1 VFQDVHEN
9 DTSHMGIIGSLM
21 VVGEESLSLVVA
33 ALVLSVETPAQIVLE
48 LVVTCTLLVNLA

>member
-1 VFQDVHEN
+1 MFQDVHEN

-48 LVVTCTLLVNLA
+48 LVVTCTLLINLA

>member
-1 VFQDVHEN
+1 
-9 DTSHMGIIGSLM
+9 MGIIGSLM

-33 ALVLSVETPAQIVLE
+33 ALVLSVETPPQIVLE

>member
-1 VFQDVHEN
+1 
-9 DTSHMGIIGSLM
+9 M

>member
-1 VFQDVHEN
+1 MFQDVHEN

-33 ALVLSVETPAQIVLE
+33 ALVLSVETPPQIVLE

>member
-1 VFQDVHEN
+1 MFQDVHEN

>member
-1 VFQDVHEN
+1 
-9 DTSHMGIIGSLM
+9 MGIIGSLM